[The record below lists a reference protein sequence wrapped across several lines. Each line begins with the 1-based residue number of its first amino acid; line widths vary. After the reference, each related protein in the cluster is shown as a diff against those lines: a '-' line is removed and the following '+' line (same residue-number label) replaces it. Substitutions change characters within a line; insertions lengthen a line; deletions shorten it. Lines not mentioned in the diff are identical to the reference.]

1 MTRLFPALAP
11 VRTDIEL
18 VKSLK
23 GLRVTADATLISGGR
38 VIDRQS
44 GEVQFTDGA
53 LSGICIF
60 NLSAKA
66 AEYIN
71 NGEISLDTAPT
82 RAYKKHCRNKS
93 VTAVRRA
100 SHGNIPQTCRTG
112 NAEKSRYSFF

>member
-23 GLRVTADATLISGGR
+23 GLRVAADATLISGGR

-71 NGEISLDTAPT
+71 NGEISLDTALLKALYLAT
-82 RAYKKHCRNKS
+82 FEATKKWTTTIRDWAQVYGELS
-93 VTAVRRA
+93 IMYEGRL
-100 SHGNIPQTCRTG
+100 P
-112 NAEKSRYSFF
+112 E